1 MSKPKEQTNTTRA
14 QRRPRRSPGAQS
26 QRTVRRARVASSCA
40 RQMTGDHAVRVRAVR
55 RNPPD
60 LDRFVAALLALALT
74 EHPSEQDREPGRG
87 ECS

>member
-26 QRTVRRARVASSCA
+26 QRTARRARVASSCA
-40 RQMTGDHAVRVRAVR
+40 RQLAGDHAVRVRAVR

-60 LDRFVAALLALALT
+60 LDRFVAALLALALA
-74 EHPSEQDREPGRG
+74 EHQTGQDGAGEPS
-87 ECS
+87 